1 MSFYQGAD
9 TPPVQA
15 LARVLWVSPTVD
27 LAIVLLEAD
36 PPTTARA
43 LSIEPGDIV
52 RGERVVL
59 AGDPHTLAFQTSEG
73 VVTGA
78 LPEVDLTARCGFARN
93 CVVVDAASW
102 AGSSGGPALNTAGRV
117 VGMLWGGPPGVA
129 SFAYLI
135 HARTL
140 EQELRAF
147 GEARRAR
154 AAD

>member
-1 MSFYQGAD
+1 MTVAPKPYQGAD

-15 LARVLWVSPTVD
+15 LARVLWV
-27 LAIVLLEAD
+27 LFEAD

-59 AGDPHTLAFQTSEG
+59 AGDPHALAFQTSEG

-93 CVVVDAASW
+93 CVVVDAASS
-102 AGSSGGPALNTAGRV
+102 GSSGGPALNTAGRV